1 MDTKQNVQ
9 ATGLPR
15 PGRIASHAWLY
26 VFTFATASGYPLMI
40 TSGRNM
46 IHAVTA
52 IVDKLAEVDLGLVDQ
67 GNVVRG
73 LG

>member
-1 MDTKQNVQ
+1 M
-9 ATGLPR
+9 
-15 PGRIASHAWLY
+15 IA
-26 VFTFATASGYPLMI
+26 
-40 TSGRNM
+40 SGRNM